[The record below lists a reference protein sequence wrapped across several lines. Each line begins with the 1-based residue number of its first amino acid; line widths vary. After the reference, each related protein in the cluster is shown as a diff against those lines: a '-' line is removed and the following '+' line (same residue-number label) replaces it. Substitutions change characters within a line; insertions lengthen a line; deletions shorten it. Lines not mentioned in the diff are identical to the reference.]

1 MEVHIT
7 LYNRTDPLTH
17 LRDGIVESAPKLE
30 LHLMELETEPLGYR
44 LSLDGK
50 APSLAVDSTDMSKAE
65 EIKSLRLSQTLPF
78 AACGSKFSKL
88 EEPRL
93 LRVQAET
100 ESAHPLFDVPEK
112 PLSLRL
118 VLKPEDK
125 VIGVPNDND
134 IAPCVSPAP
143 LMYPQIK
150 DIVQVNIGKQ
160 GRDYRPLRGPHFRLG
175 PSAFLH
181 DSCAE
186 PFSDKSQKSS
196 VGNSMLKKLHEPSV
210 FDGVEETAD
219 VCIEHPI
226 DPLLR
231 DGDVKRVQ
239 RMMSAAPWSK
249 PVGEAQE
256 IFLVDGI
263 ENGYHCTLCN
273 LVLQSGN
280 PQETEL
286 AVCLRYITPLGWLS
300 MVSSPVDALAKIG
313 QALLQTIFVLAPCHS
328 VYPGGRTA
336 FKRIE
341 ALPKEVDC
349 DMVQ

>member
-1 MEVHIT
+1 MNSVKANIWIHVQYPTLGKPLVDKVTKALPWHAVSLTPTAKHAEPQTGYLGAECFDTRKIARNSMEVHIT

-143 LMYPQIK
+143 LIYPQIK

-160 GRDYRPLRGPHFRLG
+160 GRDYRPLWGPHFSLG
-175 PSAFLH
+175 PSSFLH

-226 DPLLR
+226 DP
-231 DGDVKRVQ
+231 
-239 RMMSAAPWSK
+239 P
-249 PVGEAQE
+249 P
-256 IFLVDGI
+256 
-263 ENGYHCTLCN
+263 
-273 LVLQSGN
+273 
-280 PQETEL
+280 
-286 AVCLRYITPLGWLS
+286 
-300 MVSSPVDALAKIG
+300 
-313 QALLQTIFVLAPCHS
+313 
-328 VYPGGRTA
+328 
-336 FKRIE
+336 
-341 ALPKEVDC
+341 
-349 DMVQ
+349 